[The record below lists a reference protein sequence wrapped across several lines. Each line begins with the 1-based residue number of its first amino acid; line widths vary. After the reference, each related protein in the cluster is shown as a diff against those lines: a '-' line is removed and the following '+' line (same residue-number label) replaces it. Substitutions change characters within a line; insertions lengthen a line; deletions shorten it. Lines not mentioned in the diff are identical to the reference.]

1 MSGLERQNSPVTVSL
16 DVVWQGSSGKQ
27 DARMSEIS
35 MDGCFIDSRVQGR
48 GLGDIVEFKV
58 HLPGGPWVS
67 LQGELVNEDYPIGFG
82 LRFTRLT
89 AADQSLLAE
98 IVKAHG
104 GELPTQQILKQEDE
118 AIDSAQTPEHRGRVL
133 VADDDA
139 VTLRM
144 VTAIIET
151 QGYRVM
157 AVQDGREA
165 LGILQQDAE
174 FSAAIFDMMMP
185 HVQGLDL
192 ILYMKRDERL
202 RSIPV
207 GMITAEQDPKI
218 WDDSLAAGA
227 SVFLPKPFTPPQV
240 QMMLRMLV
248 SKSILLRNNLPQPS
262 DVPGADDIGTLSS
275 EHLH

>member
-1 MSGLERQNSPVTVSL
+1 MSALQRQNNPVTVSL
-16 DVVWQGSSGKQ
+16 DVVWQGSTGKH

-35 MDGCFIDSRVQGR
+35 MEGCFIDSKVQGR
-48 GLGDIVEFKV
+48 ALGETVDFKV

-67 LQGELVNEDYPIGFG
+67 LQGELINQEYPIGFG
-82 LRFTRLT
+82 LRFMNLT
-89 AADQSLLAE
+89 AADERLLAA
-98 IVKAHG
+98 VVTAHG
-104 GELPTQQILKQEDE
+104 GEAPTQEILEQEVE
-118 AIDSAQTPEHRGRVL
+118 ASDSAPIPEQRCRVL

-139 VTLRM
+139 LTLRM
-144 VTAIIET
+144 VTAIVET
-151 QGYRVM
+151 QGCDVV
-157 AVQDGREA
+157 AVRDGRAA
-165 LGILQQDAE
+165 LEILQHDANVC
-174 FSAAIFDMMMP
+174 AAIFDMMMP

-218 WDDSLAAGA
+218 WDDSVAAGA
-227 SVFLPKPFTPPQV
+227 SVFLPKPFSPPQV

-248 SKSILLRNNLPQPS
+248 SKSIPLRKSIPQLFHAPGVS
-262 DVPGADDIGTLSS
+262 DVNILAS